1 VAHALE
7 LDVSSC
13 GGSKEKAMKNL
24 TEAVR
29 LFLEEAEK
37 MATLE
42 QILDEAGY
50 SKTKQKITS
59 PKFISVQRA
68 TLPPTHAK
76 A

>member
-1 VAHALE
+1 
-7 LDVSSC
+7 
-13 GGSKEKAMKNL
+13 MKNL